1 MFYRMLVWLN
11 FPLAIIRLFTGIV
24 GQKIKKV
31 CILTDNANLG
41 ENAFQNFVTPFIL
54 WSKTKI
60 NFTYAT

>member
-24 GQKIKKV
+24 GQKIKNV

-41 ENAFQNFVTPFIL
+41 ENAFQNLVTPHVL
-54 WSKTKI
+54 
-60 NFTYAT
+60 